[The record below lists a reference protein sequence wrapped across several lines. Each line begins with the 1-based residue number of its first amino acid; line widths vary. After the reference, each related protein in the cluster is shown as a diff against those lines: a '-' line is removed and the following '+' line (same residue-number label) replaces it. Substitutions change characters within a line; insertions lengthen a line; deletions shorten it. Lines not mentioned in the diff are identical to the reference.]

1 MAWRFSKIQLKKGC
15 VLASQGDSAPFL
27 KVKTAI

>member
-15 VLASQGDSAPFL
+15 VLAFQGDSAPFL

>member
-15 VLASQGDSAPFL
+15 VLVFQGDSAPFL
-27 KVKTAI
+27 KARITI

>member
-1 MAWRFSKIQLKKGC
+1 MAWKFSKIQLKKGC
-15 VLASQGDSAPFL
+15 VFAFQGDSAPFL